1 MWPGYNANKECRLR
15 KKVMQFWQL
24 A

>member
-1 MWPGYNANKECRLR
+1 MWPGYNADKECRLR